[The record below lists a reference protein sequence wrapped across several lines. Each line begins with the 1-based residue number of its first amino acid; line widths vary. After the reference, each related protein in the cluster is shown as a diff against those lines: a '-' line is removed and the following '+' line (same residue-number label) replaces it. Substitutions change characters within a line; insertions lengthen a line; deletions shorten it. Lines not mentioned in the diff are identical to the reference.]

1 MAVINIGP
9 LRCLPNKIKRES
21 RIAFIEEL
29 FSQRFCPIHLNNV
42 HMIGFKCYYYEE
54 TELTPSQAKENCKS
68 VFGDFNQGKLFEP
81 QSVDESRFITKQA
94 KELANFVDT
103 IFFVYIGLQKDPKDN
118 KVIYMSSNQKVKFH
132 DFVTDAERIDN
143 DRIIAVLINDD
154 LKWRSADSSFELKE
168 RRSICEMV

>member
-42 HMIGFKCYYYEE
+42 HMIGGKCYYYEK
-54 TELTPSQAKENCKS
+54 TKLTPSQAKKNCKS
-68 VFGDFNQGKLFEP
+68 VFGDFKQGKLFEP
-81 QSVDESRFITKQA
+81 QSVDESRSIIKKAKDLSYVSGDFI
-94 KELANFVDT
+94 
-103 IFFVYIGLQKDPKDN
+103 YIGLQKDPKDN

-132 DFVTDAERIDN
+132 DFTTDLARTN
-143 DRIIAVLINDD
+143 NARIIAAVTSKDALQ
-154 LKWRSADSSFELKE
+154 WYSADSSYESKG
-168 RRSICEMV
+168 RQSICEMV